1 MVQPTNFKDR
11 ADAIKKM
18 ADDVAQA
25 PILSRMAMA
34 TDLVAA
40 ASDLVGDMAA
50 WVDSQ
55 TAYIDE
61 DDAPSAAV

>member
-1 MVQPTNFKDR
+1 MAQPTNFKER

-18 ADDVAQA
+18 ADDVASA

-34 TDLVAA
+34 TDLVASA
-40 ASDLVGDMAA
+40 ADLVGDMAG

-61 DDAPSAAV
+61 EDTPAAAG

>member
-1 MVQPTNFKDR
+1 MVQPTKFKTR
-11 ADAIKKM
+11 ADAIKQM
-18 ADDVAQA
+18 ADDCANA

-50 WVDSQ
+50 WIDEQSP
-55 TAYIDE
+55 YIDE
-61 DDAPSAAV
+61 ADAPTAG

>member
-1 MVQPTNFKDR
+1 MEKTNFKDR

-18 ADDVAQA
+18 ADDVATA

-61 DDAPSAAV
+61 DDSPAAAG